1 MTYLI
6 FLLIA
11 VLTAAV
17 AFWLVYRL
25 LVLDYVVVVGFS
37 TDKRLPALDEACLF
51 EMRFLFAGANLV
63 ALFLTACVVC
73 LAAT

>member
-1 MTYLI
+1 M
-6 FLLIA
+6 IA
-11 VLTAAV
+11 PLTAAV

-25 LVLDYVVVVGFS
+25 LVLDYVVVGFS
-37 TDKRLPALDEACLF
+37 TDNRLPALDEACLF

-63 ALFLTACVVC
+63 ALFLTAYVVC